1 MSKISASG
9 FRGVTGF
16 LKDQQ
21 GAGTIMDVV
30 WFAVLVGVCGLA
42 VDMANAYRVP
52 TVLQATADASAR
64 PAAIYL
70 PVVTMATV
78 AAVTETVTETVAAN
92 AQINTSTDQNGEI
105 VAMADVVAG
114 EWDHPR
120 HRDRLPVPVN

>member
-52 TVLQATADASAR
+52 TVLQATADTSAR

-78 AAVTETVTETVAAN
+78 AAMTETVAAN
-92 AQINTSTDQNGEI
+92 AQINAPTDQNGEI
-105 VAMADVVAG
+105 VAMADVMAG

-120 HRDRLPVPVN
+120 HRDRLPVPVH

>member
-30 WFAVLVGVCGLA
+30 WFAALVGVCGVA
-42 VDMANAYRVP
+42 VDMTNAYRVP

-78 AAVTETVTETVAAN
+78 ATVTETVAAN
-92 AQINTSTDQNGEI
+92 AQINTPIDPNGEV

-120 HRDRLPVPVN
+120 HRDRLPVPVH